1 MKKVFACLSA
11 LVLML
16 VTFGLLVQPAHILAA
31 EVEDGKFIEDP
42 TLEEGEMPLYVMNSI
57 QSSFPRLYD
66 FNAQPDPNYSL
77 GRDYY
82 WNEIKL
88 VFPEFGD
95 SGATGRFWSVYTQGE
110 YDDDKGTAA
119 ASKVYLWIENQFGE
133 IVPATSTRGSIVWR
147 DKKDENY
154 PNDPASIYAPLF
166 GDVSLSGV
174 RYNVSGK
181 PVVMDNYQLYNGII
195 NGKGE
200 GNSYET
206 DPFFIIVDGNG
217 KVVRGHAHDSY
228 FAAANIETYGYTPIF
243 GYKDGVIVVR
253 SDVVGG
259 QALHGLSASDAELD
273 REQIAV
279 PDYDNPIV
287 DEFNDPVLDND
298 GNPTYG
304 TKYEDGEN
312 PSLLAGTRYIFQWFS
327 EEEFANEKVNTVGYM
342 QEGWLADRWDY
353 AYADPNGGY
362 VCLSFVA
369 NLGDF
374 CVVTADQARIH
385 NASVRALEAA
395 GELSAEEV
403 EALLIKENVSVD
415 ETTKVEVITY
425 ATYRRPETL
434 AVTIPVNGIMYRYGY
449 LDYSGVITVPMHL
462 EKFCHLFEDAL
473 IYGRHADY
481 QAYARTYNFSATGL
495 VAQNAV
501 YENESF
507 YVREEN
513 GEYIFEVKQGSN
525 IKVSEIIDILGML
538 GGYETFGK
546 PAKEAG
552 SNVPAVISYKQSSAA
567 GLEYTMDIDG
577 KPAMRPVQYVYENPQ
592 SAIEGFLNAFGGFL
606 GVSSDVSGWADST
619 YTVLKNDQIAL
630 DKIDEF
636 FTAYPSWTWFKNY
649 YEAVF
654 TELATAQGFTT
665 YTAWSRFGVRFGLQ
679 MFHAGAKYGSYPS
692 SPDFAVESTVSI
704 TDYSPE
710 KAYRYNTWEDFV
722 ADFIKDFNAFVYG
735 KEQVTSAVGF
745 WEESYTEDEALQ
757 AKICEFFTTE
767 KWAWFGEELDA
778 GIIAAGWA
786 AYDKTHYY
794 YYRCNA
800 WEYITKTK
808 RTDWPASCGS
818 FHKMA
823 DPAWVGVPLEKDYNK
838 IIYSTEGYN
847 LFDTFE
853 LTLKVI
859 NHATTITDE
868 IAVKFQIV
876 EHFTPVIKVDE
887 AALKVA
893 LGQKSINLEA
903 AVTAWDMEYKESGNG
918 VYGSDISRQYLEFVY
933 PEGFDPNNLKGG
945 EWVIEAVAKCPYET
959 GITERV
965 SFKVLVIDEN
975 APTLRLSASDFYVP
989 QGSVLT
995 INDIL
1000 AFAHDDVHGDLLRN
1014 AEIDWIWYNIN
1025 FGGYDPEYSVVGEQ
1039 FNCSVTIYDAAM
1051 NASKASFTLTVTGMD
1066 IELPEP
1072 DVDTEKG
1079 DDKEVEQAESC
1090 VSFAYV
1096 SSFIAAAGLALLIL
1110 KKRH

>member
-57 QSSFPRLYD
+57 RSSFPHLYD
-66 FNAQPDPNYSL
+66 YNAQPDANYGL
-77 GRDYY
+77 GRDFY

-95 SGATGRFWSVYTQGE
+95 AGATGRFWSVYTQGA
-110 YDDDKGTAA
+110 YDANKGTAA
-119 ASKVYLWIENQFGE
+119 AGKVYLWIENENGE
-133 IVPATSTRGSIVWR
+133 LVCATSTRGSIQW
-147 DKKDENY
+147 
-154 PNDPASIYAPLF
+154 DPSVNSYAPLF

-181 PVVMDNYQLYNGII
+181 PIVMDNYQLYNGII
-195 NGKGE
+195 NGAGS
-200 GNSYET
+200 SYST

-217 KVVRGHAHDSY
+217 KVVRGHAHDNY
-228 FAAANIETYGYTPIF
+228 FAAENIETYGFTPVF

-279 PDYDNPIV
+279 PDMDSPV
-287 DEFNDPVLDND
+287 LDDFGDPVLGED
-298 GNPTYG
+298 GQPTYND
-304 TKYEDGEN
+304 KYVDGEN

-362 VCLSFVA
+362 VCLSFTA
-369 NLGDF
+369 SLGKYNE
-374 CVVTADQARIH
+374 VTADQARIH

-395 GELSAEEV
+395 GELSAEEAA
-403 EALLIKENVSVD
+403 ALLIKENVSVD
-415 ETTKVEVITY
+415 ETTGAEVTTY
-425 ATYRRPETL
+425 GTYRRPETL
-434 AVTIPVNGIMYRYGY
+434 QVTVPVNGIMYRYGY
-449 LDYSGVITVPMHL
+449 LDYSGAAVTEMHFN
-462 EKFCHLFEDAL
+462 KFCHLFEDAL

-501 YENESF
+501 YENQSF

-513 GEYIFEVKQGSN
+513 GQYIFEVKQGSN

-552 SNVPAVISYKQSSAA
+552 SNVPAVISYKQSDAA

-577 KPAMRPVQYVYENPQ
+577 TPTMRPIVYLYETPQ
-592 SAIEGFLNAFGGFL
+592 AAIEDFIKAFGAHI
-606 GVSSDVSGWADST
+606 GVSTDVAGWSAAT
-619 YTVLKNDQIAL
+619 YG
-630 DKIDEF
+630 KITDANVASF
-636 FTAYPSWTWFKNY
+636 FEANSSWAWFKDY

-654 TELATAQGFTT
+654 TELATAQGFTA
-665 YTAWSRFGVRFGLQ
+665 YTAWAPNGVRFGLP
-679 MFHAGAKYGSYPS
+679 MFHAAAKHGSWPY
-692 SPDFAVESTVSI
+692 SPDFAGATTVSMK
-704 TDYSPE
+704 DYCPE
-710 KAYRYNTWEDFV
+710 KSYRYDTWEDFV
-722 ADFIKDFNAFVYG
+722 ADFIKDFNEYVYG
-735 KEQVTSAVGF
+735 KEQITDSVSY
-745 WEESYTEDEALQ
+745 WNLSYTADTELQ
-757 AKICEFFTTE
+757 KKQIEFFQTE

-778 GIIAAGWA
+778 GIKAAGWTS
-786 AYDKTHYY
+786 YDKSHYY
-794 YYRCNA
+794 YYRCNVF
-800 WEYITKTK
+800 EYINKTK

-818 FHKMA
+818 FHEMA
-823 DPAWVGVPLEKDYNK
+823 DPVWVGVPLEKDYNK
-838 IIYSTEGYN
+838 IVYSTEGYN

-853 LTLKVI
+853 LTLKVV
-859 NHATTITDE
+859 NNATTITDE

-887 AALKVA
+887 SALRVA
-893 LGQKSINLEA
+893 LGQKSINLA
-903 AVTAWDMEYKESGNG
+903 NAVTAWDMEYKATGNG

-975 APTLRLSASDFYVP
+975 APTLRLNGSDFYVP

-1000 AFAHDDVHGDLLRN
+1000 AFAYDDVHGDLLRN
-1014 AEIDWIWYNIN
+1014 AEINWIWYNIN
-1025 FGGYDPEYSVVGEQ
+1025 FGGYDPEYSGVGEQ
-1039 FNCSVTIYDAAM
+1039 FSCSVTIYDAAM
-1051 NASKASFTLTVTGMD
+1051 NSSKASFTLTVTGMD
-1066 IELPEP
+1066 VELPDVP
-1072 DVDTEKG
+1072 VVDTNKG
-1079 DDKEVEQAESC
+1079 EQGEEVEQAESC

>member
-57 QSSFPRLYD
+57 RSSFPHLYD
-66 FNAQPDPNYSL
+66 YNAQPDANYGL
-77 GRDYY
+77 GRDFY

-95 SGATGRFWSVYTQGE
+95 AGATGRFWSVYTQGA
-110 YDDDKGTAA
+110 YDANKGTAA
-119 ASKVYLWIENQFGE
+119 AGKVYLWIENEFGE

-147 DKKDENY
+147 DKKDESNPDAPY
-154 PNDPASIYAPLF
+154 NSYAPLF
-166 GDVSLSGV
+166 GDTSLSGV

-181 PVVMDNYQLYNGII
+181 PVVMDNYQLVNGII
-195 NGKGE
+195 NGAGS
-200 GNSYET
+200 SYST

-217 KVVRGHAHDSY
+217 KVVRGHAHDNY
-228 FAAANIETYGYTPIF
+228 FAAENIETYGYKPVF

-279 PDYDNPIV
+279 PDMDSPV
-287 DEFNDPVLDND
+287 LDDFGDPVLGED
-298 GNPTYG
+298 GQPTYND
-304 TKYEDGEN
+304 KYVDGEN
-312 PSLLAGTRYIFQWFS
+312 PSLLTGTRYIFQWFS

-362 VCLSFVA
+362 VCLSFTA
-369 NLGDF
+369 ALGKYNE
-374 CVVTADQARIH
+374 VTADQARIH

-395 GELSAEEV
+395 GELSAEEAA
-403 EALLIKENVSVD
+403 ALLIKENVSVD
-415 ETTKVEVITY
+415 ETTGAEVITY
-425 ATYRRPETL
+425 GTYRRPETL
-434 AVTIPVNGIMYRYGY
+434 QVTVPVNGIMYRYGY
-449 LDYSGVITVPMHL
+449 LDYSGAAVVPMHF
-462 EKFCHLFEDAL
+462 EKYCHLFEDAL
-473 IYGRHADY
+473 IYGRHEDY

-552 SNVPAVISYKQSSAA
+552 SNVPAVISYKQSDAA

-577 KPAMRPVQYVYENPQ
+577 TPTMRPVQYLYENYKE
-592 SAIEGFLNAFGGFL
+592 AIEAFMPVLAAHVG
-606 GVSSDVSGWADST
+606 ADANHENWSNNT
-619 YTVLKNDQIAL
+619 YGK
-630 DKIDEF
+630 
-636 FTAYPSWTWFKNY
+636 FTEENLASFWEIHTEWSWFKDY
-649 YEAVF
+649 YQAVF
-654 TELATAQGFTT
+654 DELVAAQGYDKG
-665 YTAWSRFGVRFGLQ
+665 YTAWSPNMARFGLEC
-679 MFHAGAKYGSYPS
+679 FYTETHRTSWPAT
-692 SPDFAVESTVSI
+692 PDFSKGWSVKFE
-704 TDYSPE
+704 DYCPE
-710 KAYRYNTWEDFV
+710 KSYRYDTWEDFV
-722 ADFIKDFNAFVYG
+722 ADFLKDFNEYVYG
-735 KEQVTSAVGF
+735 KEQITDAISF
-745 WEESYTEDEALQ
+745 WDLSYTTDTATQ
-757 AKICEFFTTE
+757 AKICEFFTTD
-767 KWAWFGEELDA
+767 KWAWFGKELDA
-778 GIIAAGWA
+778 GIQAAGWTSYA
-786 AYDKTHYY
+786 KDHYY
-794 YYRCNA
+794 YYRCNV
-800 WEYITKTK
+800 WEYITKTQ
-808 RTDWPASCGS
+808 RTLWPASCGS
-818 FHKMA
+818 FHEMA
-823 DPAWVGVPLEKDYNK
+823 DPLWIGVPLEKDYNK

-853 LTLKVI
+853 LTLKVV
-859 NHATTITDE
+859 NNATTITDE

-893 LGQKSINLEA
+893 LGQKSINLA
-903 AVTAWDMEYKESGNG
+903 NAVTAWDMEYKESGNG

-1025 FGGYDPEYSVVGEQ
+1025 FGGYDPEYSEVGEQ
-1039 FNCSVTIYDAAM
+1039 FNCSVTVYDAAM
-1051 NASKASFTLTVTGMD
+1051 NSSKASFTLTVTGMD
-1066 IELPEP
+1066 IELPE
-1072 DVDTEKG
+1072 VEEKP
-1079 DDKEVEQAESC
+1079 EEPEQPEQPEQTESC